1 MVSEMNASLSK
12 INHALGLGVLALSLS
27 SCSLFRDGKYASQ
40 WEIQSDVPASLNS
53 GEATTPSTTPPQVAQ
68 VNSNLSGTDASLSP
82 DAGMLDLPANGEDSL
97 MDVPK
102 PDFNVASIT
111 PEQSPV
117 ELLNIPS
124 APGSHEGMTET
135 LTNADLGTL
144 LPAPPPAVTEEEL
157 AMAPAALPPGQDGFP
172 PADSIPPPPPAPGN
186 PAPEATADDSKAPVK
201 AASTST
207 TIPLLYGQ
215 LDLSPYLPPA
225 ITATEAP
232 QPPPGE

>member
-12 INHALGLGVLALSLS
+12 FNRGLSLSLLALSLS

-53 GEATTPSTTPPQVAQ
+53 GEATAPSTTSPQVAQ
-68 VNSNLSGTDASLSP
+68 VKSNLSGTDESMSP
-82 DAGMLDLPANGEDSL
+82 DAGMLDLPATGDDSL
-97 MDVPK
+97 IDVPK
-102 PDFNVASIT
+102 PDFNVASVT
-111 PEQSPV
+111 PGQSPV

-124 APGSHEGMTET
+124 AAGSPDVSTET

-157 AMAPAALPPGQDGFP
+157 AMAPAALPPGEAAITPDE
-172 PADSIPPPPPAPGN
+172 SIPPAPPAPGA
-186 PAPEATADDSKAPVK
+186 PAEEVPTEGSKSPVK
-201 AASTST
+201 TASST

-215 LDLSPYLPPA
+215 LDLSPYLPQQV
-225 ITATEAP
+225 ATVNEAP
-232 QPPPGE
+232 LPPPGE